1 MFGGKKENK
10 TQMASGTTSS
20 PSSNSI
26 NSLVIGTKIQGTIEA
41 TNDIRIDGEVHGDLN
56 CQGKVIVGPQG
67 KIKGEVHCQNA
78 VIEGSFEGILKV
90 KEVLNVRE
98 TAVISGDI
106 QTNQLLV
113 QAGAVFNVNC
123 NMGGQKVK
131 SISNG
136 KTDQAVSD
144 QVANA

>member
-1 MFGGKKENK
+1 MFGNKKETK
-10 TQMASGTTSS
+10 TQMANGSNTS

-26 NSLVIGTKIQGTIEA
+26 NSLVIGTKVVGSIEA
-41 TNDIRIDGEVHGDLN
+41 TNDIRIDGEVEGDLK
-56 CQGKVIVGPQG
+56 CSGKVIIGPQG
-67 KIKGEVHCQNA
+67 RIKGEVHCQNA
-78 VIEGSFEGILKV
+78 VIEGDFQGILRV

-98 TAVISGDI
+98 SATISGDI

-131 SISNG
+131 TMNTS
-136 KTDQAVSD
+136 QAEKEVVEM
-144 QVANA
+144 VAN